1 MQSKRFCL
9 PVTPLQLHAKPKTSL
24 FSIGYVVL
32 YSRWFW
38 ACLFHSGMWFIMDGW
53 ETKNHV
59 NERDLIVTF
68 DLLIAWCLHG
78 KTIR

>member
-1 MQSKRFCL
+1 MHHPYLVCILFGMSS
-9 PVTPLQLHAKPKTSL
+9 LHL
-24 FSIGYVVL
+24 FTFSMFFIFL
-32 YSRWFW
+32 YN
-38 ACLFHSGMWFIMDGW
+38 DGW

-78 KTIR
+78 QD